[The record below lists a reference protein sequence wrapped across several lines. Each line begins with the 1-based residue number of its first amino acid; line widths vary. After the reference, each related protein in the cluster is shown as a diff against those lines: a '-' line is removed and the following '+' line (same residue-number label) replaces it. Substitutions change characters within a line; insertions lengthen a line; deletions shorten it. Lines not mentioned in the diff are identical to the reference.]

1 MTTPNPK
8 GFSLVEVTIA
18 LGVMSISLLTL
29 FALLPVGLK
38 ANQSSISQT
47 AATSILSAVVSDM
60 RATPKTSV
68 ASTQFAIS
76 FGSSKTIYFDSEAV
90 PAASPTVTS
99 RYRVTVTFPTSPA
112 GARSAMYSSIQIIW
126 PARATPANA
135 LGSCEMFAAFDRN

>member
-1 MTTPNPK
+1 MTSSYSK
-8 GFSLVEVTIA
+8 GFSLAEVAIA
-18 LGVMSISLLTL
+18 LGVMSITLLTL
-29 FALLPVGLK
+29 FALLPIGLK

-60 RATPKTSV
+60 RATPKTSA

-76 FGSSKTIYFDSEAV
+76 FGSSKTMYFDSEAI
-90 PAASPTVTS
+90 PAASPTATS
-99 RYRVTVTFPTSPA
+99 RYRVTVSFPTSPA
-112 GARSAMYSSIQIIW
+112 GARSATYSNILITW